1 MLGNDRIH
9 NWTLGSTFCS
19 CTLFFVLAFGP
30 FCSENK
36 KSVLCAVHRTTF
48 PQVTI
53 PLFNLSPIDLRLAGA
68 LQLVKE
74 GSIDWFRVQESG
86 GRDLPIKLTTTALQ
100 EREGFSS
107 SYQILSR
114 GPISFSWPQE
124 K

>member
-1 MLGNDRIH
+1 MLGKDRIH

-19 CTLFFVLAFGP
+19 CTLFFVFALGP

-36 KSVLCAVHRTTF
+36 KSALCAVHRTTF

-74 GSIDWFRVQESG
+74 SSIDRLRVQESG
-86 GRDLPIKLTTTALQ
+86 GRDLLI
-100 EREGFSS
+100 
-107 SYQILSR
+107 
-114 GPISFSWPQE
+114 
-124 K
+124 